1 MHTPIGPAICRAD
14 SDRGFAH
21 GKVPRPSP
29 RSDQDDTRM
38 KRSVTDDISAIS
50 RINAVPAILQV
61 ISDTTGLR
69 FAAVARVTDDSWTAC
84 AVLDRIDFGMQVG
97 SELDVATT
105 LCHEIYASHET
116 IVISKVS
123 EDERYCDHHTPK
135 IYGFQSYV
143 SSPVFRTDGSF
154 FGTVCALDPQPANL
168 PEGTTRAMIE
178 SFAKLLGIQ
187 LEAEE
192 RFEATEAALMDA
204 RQTAEL
210 REQFIA
216 LLGHDLRNPLSSIM
230 SGAQLMLRRSKEPA
244 ITGIAEHMLTA
255 THRASRLVDDVLDF
269 ARGRLGN
276 GIPLNI
282 RDCNKLHETLA
293 HIVSEMQSSYPQRR
307 LRCEIESLAT
317 IRCDSDRLAQL
328 LSNLLANALTH
339 GASDGVV
346 QLSARIEAGHF
357 ILAVNNQGEPIP
369 AERLAHLFQPYWREP
384 SSTQSGL
391 GLGLYIANEIALS
404 HGGGMQAT
412 STSDVGTTFIF
423 SMPTGTAAG

>member
-1 MHTPIGPAICRAD
+1 
-14 SDRGFAH
+14 
-21 GKVPRPSP
+21 
-29 RSDQDDTRM
+29 M

-61 ISDTTGLR
+61 ITETTGLR

-84 AVLDRIDFGMQVG
+84 AVLDRIDFGMHVG
-97 SELDVATT
+97 SELEVTTT
-105 LCHEIYASHET
+105 LCHEIHASHET

-123 EDERYCDHHTPK
+123 EDARYRDHHTPR
-135 IYGFQSYV
+135 IYGFESYI
-143 SSPVFRTDGSF
+143 SSPIFRTDGSF
-154 FGTVCALDPQPANL
+154 FGTVCALDPLPANL
-168 PEGTTRAMIE
+168 SDGSTRAMME
-178 SFAKLLGIQ
+178 SFAKLLAVQ

-192 RFEATEAALMDA
+192 QFEATEAALLDA

-216 LLGHDLRNPLSSIM
+216 LLGHDLRNPLASII
-230 SGAQLMLRRSKEPA
+230 SGTQLLLRRSSEPA
-244 ITGIAEHMLTA
+244 ITGIAKQMLTA

-282 RDCNKLHETLA
+282 RECNNLHETLA
-293 HIVSEMQSSYPQRR
+293 HIVSEMQSSYPERR
-307 LRCEIESLAT
+307 LQCQIENLAP

-339 GASDGVV
+339 GAADGAVRIC
-346 QLSARIEAGHF
+346 ARIEAGSF
-357 ILAVNNQGEPIP
+357 VLTVNNPGEPIP
-369 AERLAHLFQPYWREP
+369 PERLAHLFQPYWREP

-404 HGGGMQAT
+404 HGGQMQAT
-412 STSDVGTTFIF
+412 STAEAGTTFIF
-423 SMPTGTAAG
+423 SMPTGGSAA

>member
-1 MHTPIGPAICRAD
+1 
-14 SDRGFAH
+14 
-21 GKVPRPSP
+21 
-29 RSDQDDTRM
+29 M

-135 IYGFQSYV
+135 IYGFESYV

-154 FGTVCALDPQPANL
+154 FGTVCALDPHPANL

-282 RDCNKLHETLA
+282 RDCDKLHETLA

-346 QLSARIEAGHF
+346 RVSARIEAGHF
-357 ILAVNNQGEPIP
+357 ILAVNNPGEPIP

-412 STSDVGTTFIF
+412 STSDAGTTFIF

>member
-1 MHTPIGPAICRAD
+1 
-14 SDRGFAH
+14 
-21 GKVPRPSP
+21 
-29 RSDQDDTRM
+29 M

-61 ISDTTGLR
+61 ITETTGLR

-84 AVLDRIDFGMQVG
+84 AVLDRIDFGMHVG
-97 SELDVATT
+97 SELEVTTT
-105 LCHEIYASHET
+105 LCHEIHASHET

-123 EDERYCDHHTPK
+123 EDARYRDHHTPR
-135 IYGFQSYV
+135 IYGFESYI
-143 SSPVFRTDGSF
+143 SSPIFRTDGSF
-154 FGTVCALDPQPANL
+154 FGTVCALDPLPANL
-168 PEGTTRAMIE
+168 SDGSTRAMME
-178 SFAKLLGIQ
+178 SFAKLLAVQ

-192 RFEATEAALMDA
+192 QFEATEAALLDA

-216 LLGHDLRNPLSSIM
+216 LLGHDLRNPLASII
-230 SGAQLMLRRSKEPA
+230 SGTQLLLRRSSEPA
-244 ITGIAEHMLTA
+244 ITGIAEQMLTA

-282 RDCNKLHETLA
+282 RECNNLHETLA
-293 HIVSEMQSSYPQRR
+293 HIVSEMQSSYPERR
-307 LRCEIESLAT
+307 LQCQIENLAP

-339 GASDGVV
+339 GAADGAVRIC
-346 QLSARIEAGHF
+346 ARIEAGSF
-357 ILAVNNQGEPIP
+357 VLTVNNPGEPIP
-369 AERLAHLFQPYWREP
+369 PERLAHLFQPYWREP
-384 SSTQSGL
+384 TSTQSGL

-404 HGGGMQAT
+404 HGGQMQAT
-412 STSDVGTTFIF
+412 STAEAGTTFIF
-423 SMPTGTAAG
+423 SMPTGGSAA

>member
-1 MHTPIGPAICRAD
+1 
-14 SDRGFAH
+14 
-21 GKVPRPSP
+21 
-29 RSDQDDTRM
+29 M

>member
-1 MHTPIGPAICRAD
+1 
-14 SDRGFAH
+14 
-21 GKVPRPSP
+21 
-29 RSDQDDTRM
+29 M

-61 ISDTTGLR
+61 ISDTSGLR

-84 AVLDRIDFGMQVG
+84 AVLDRINFGLQVG
-97 SELDVATT
+97 GELDVTTT
-105 LCHEIYASHET
+105 LCHEIHASHET
-116 IVISKVS
+116 IVISKAS
-123 EDERYCDHHTPK
+123 EDERYCNHHTPK
-135 IYGFQSYV
+135 MYGFESYV

-154 FGTVCALDPQPANL
+154 FGTVCALDPKPANL
-168 PEGTTRAMIE
+168 PEATTRAMME
-178 SFAKLLGIQ
+178 SFASLLAIQ

-192 RFEATEAALMDA
+192 SFEATEAALMDA

-230 SGAQLMLRRSKEPA
+230 SGAQLMLRRSNEPA

-255 THRASRLVDDVLDF
+255 SHRAARLVDDVLDF

-282 RDCNKLHETLA
+282 RDCDHLHETLA
-293 HIVSEMQSSYPQRR
+293 HIVSEMQSSHPQRR
-307 LRCEIESLAT
+307 LRFGPQNLTT

-339 GASDGVV
+339 GADGVV
-346 QLSARIEAGHF
+346 QVSARVEAGRF
-357 ILAVNNQGEPIP
+357 ILAVNNPGEPIP

-384 SSTQSGL
+384 SSSQSGL
-391 GLGLYIANEIALS
+391 GLGLYIANEIARS
-404 HGGGMQAT
+404 HGGGMQVT
-412 STSDVGTTFIF
+412 STAEAGTTFTF
-423 SMPTGTAAG
+423 SMPTGAAAV